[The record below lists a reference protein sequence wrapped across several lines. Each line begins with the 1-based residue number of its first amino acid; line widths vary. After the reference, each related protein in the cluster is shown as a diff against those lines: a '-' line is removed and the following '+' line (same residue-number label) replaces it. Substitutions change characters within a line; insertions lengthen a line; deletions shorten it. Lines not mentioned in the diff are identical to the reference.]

1 MREVLSPMEPEITM
15 AAAAATLPPM
25 LGDFVLL
32 GSGALQLLL
41 PQADVGAAGHLG
53 QRPRPSGP
61 PGLFEIDTGD
71 GQAALVVALSSRME
85 PMDEFPE
92 SRFLLTSFSGHDG
105 VLLCW
110 DEAKVLGGISL
121 QPLALPA
128 AMMADD
134 APVDA
139 YVEFGDRIAFRS
151 SGDRLLAHVFA
162 ALN

>member
-1 MREVLSPMEPEITM
+1 MTM
-15 AAAAATLPPM
+15 DVAAGTSSPM

-53 QRPRPSGP
+53 QRPRPSGQ
-61 PGLFEIDTGD
+61 PGLFEIDAGD
-71 GQAALVVALSSRME
+71 GQAAFVVALSPRME

-110 DEAKVLGGISL
+110 DEAKVLGRISL
-121 QPLALPA
+121 QPRALPA

-139 YVEFGDRIAFRS
+139 YVEFGDRIAFCS